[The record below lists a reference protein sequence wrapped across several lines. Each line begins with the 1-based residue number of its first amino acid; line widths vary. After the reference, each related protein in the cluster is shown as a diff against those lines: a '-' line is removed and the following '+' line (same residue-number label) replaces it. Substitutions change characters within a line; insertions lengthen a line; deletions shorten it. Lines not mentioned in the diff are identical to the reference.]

1 MNNAREYSKRTILL
15 ILILWIAVIAILWV
29 YEDSQRSPVC
39 YKATGSVVD
48 CELFY
53 NLRNR

>member
-1 MNNAREYSKRTILL
+1 MREYSKRTILL

-53 NLRNR
+53 SLRNR